1 MISYIFLNI
10 FYSATFLF
18 IQKGKVF
25 LYFYFFLLLV
35 CNIMKNIFIL
45 LFLWLLV
52 GCQNIQNPQNTENI
66 SQAKNQQLENL
77 QNISQNNENSIQT
90 EVQKTENMEK
100 EEKTENNS
108 QAEDDCVF
116 LKDNFCFSEWENN
129 EKIDL
134 WDDLSLQLSK
144 KYVNLYLWDKYIESQ
159 AFNDF
164 VEGASATMW
173 YWDFLDEVCDDNP
186 WCDFDEVAKQYPEI
200 LKKIIQQ
207 SLKEKI
213 FYRVNSEW
221 MTELSNSPK
230 DIAIVGSW
238 FYEYYGDLYVFD
250 VKNKQFLTTT
260 QTDRLDYV
268 YKNDDFIVI
277 QEGEWGFGDE
287 NVELTFFFKNGSTAK
302 INDPSEG
309 KITLKSVKI
318 DENKNVNFV
327 YQCNKDSAENVEK
340 CEKQEKEVIFNK
352 KLEDLFLSSM
362 Q

>member
-1 MISYIFLNI
+1 
-10 FYSATFLF
+10 
-18 IQKGKVF
+18 
-25 LYFYFFLLLV
+25 
-35 CNIMKNIFIL
+35 MKNIFIL

-52 GCQNIQNPQNTENI
+52 GCQNIQNPQN
-66 SQAKNQQLENL
+66 
-77 QNISQNNENSIQT
+77 ISQNNENSMQM
-90 EVQKTENMEK
+90 EVQKAEYMEK

-108 QAEDDCVF
+108 QAKNDCVF
-116 LKDNFCFSEWENN
+116 LKDNFCFLEWEKG

-134 WDDLSLQLSK
+134 GNAISLQLSK
-144 KYVNLYLWDKYIESQ
+144 SHVDLYLEDRIIESQ
-159 AFNDF
+159 DFNDYLPPS
-164 VEGASATMW
+164 VMSTMW
-173 YWDFLDEVCDDNP
+173 YWDFLDEVCANNP
-186 WCDFDEVAKQYPEI
+186 WCDFDEAAKQYPEI
-200 LKKIIQQ
+200 LKKIVQK
-207 SLKEKI
+207 SLEEKV
-213 FYRVNSEW
+213 FYRVNSER
-221 MTELSNSPK
+221 MVELTNLPK

-260 QTDRLDYV
+260 RTDRLDYV
-268 YKNDDFIVI
+268 YKDDDFIVI

-287 NVELTFFFKNGSTAK
+287 NTELTFFFKNGSTTK

-327 YQCNKDSAENVEK
+327 YQCNKDSAENAEK

-352 KLEDLFLSSM
+352 KFEDLFLSSV